1 MILTEYASYLNPV
14 ELFRA
19 KNKIYN
25 DLLTE
30 KNSGYTV
37 CDLAD

>member
-1 MILTEYASYLNPV
+1 MQLNPV

-19 KNKIYN
+19 KNKIFN

-30 KNSGYTV
+30 RNSGHTV
-37 CDLAD
+37 SDLAD